1 MPLINFGSILNFAE
15 QIETEDRNFY
25 TAAAANDACADYHDL
40 FGQFAKDAAKNI
52 QNIQRTRRENV
63 TEMILEQIRGFTR
76 DSFIV
81 SSEGADRMDAAQALE
96 TARSLEERALRYYTE
111 AAEKLKALSEV
122 ARTLKLV
129 GKKHRA
135 HLEKL
140 KEL

>member
-15 QIETEDRNFY
+15 QIETQDRDFY
-25 TAAAANDACADYHDL
+25 AAAAGNDACAELRDL
-40 FGQFAKDAAKNI
+40 FEQFAKDAGKNI
-52 QNIQRTRRENV
+52 KNIQRTRRENV

-76 DSFIV
+76 EGFLE

-96 TARSLEERALRYYTE
+96 TARRLEERALRYYTE
-111 AAEKLKALSEV
+111 AAEKLKSLSEV
-122 ARTLKLV
+122 ARALKLV

-140 KEL
+140 RDL